1 MLEYFFYDIGRGRV
15 RQGDSSYLPPK
26 GTAMKSVVLIHTV
39 KSVYE
44 TFEKDLRAV
53 AGDVKIYNMVDEF
66 LLSDSLERG
75 LFSTENSMRLMHDLS
90 SAQLTSSDLI
100 VVTCSSLTPAVVAA
114 RPFFSTPIIA
124 IDDAMCSLA
133 VKQGSRI
140 VVLAT
145 AESTVRPTLKKL
157 EEEAMLQ
164 DKKIQLTSLCCPEAL
179 VHLRAGEKS
188 EHDKL
193 VLEMA
198 GRVTDSDTIVLAQAS
213 MAHLQDLV
221 QEQSKIRTLAS
232 PQLCIQEVARLLG
245 TS

>member
-1 MLEYFFYDIGRGRV
+1 
-15 RQGDSSYLPPK
+15 
-26 GTAMKSVVLIHTV
+26 MKRIVLIHTV

-44 TFEKDLRAV
+44 TFEKDLYSV
-53 AGDVKIYNMVDEF
+53 TGEIKVYNMLDEF
-66 LLSDSLERG
+66 LVADPIEKG
-75 LFSTENSMRLMHDLS
+75 VFTTENRMRLMHDLQ
-90 SAQLTSSDLI
+90 SAQLTGADLI
-100 VVTCSSLTPAVVAA
+100 VVTCSTLTPHVVAA

>member
-1 MLEYFFYDIGRGRV
+1 
-15 RQGDSSYLPPK
+15 
-26 GTAMKSVVLIHTV
+26 
-39 KSVYE
+39 
-44 TFEKDLRAV
+44 
-53 AGDVKIYNMVDEF
+53 
-66 LLSDSLERG
+66 
-75 LFSTENSMRLMHDLS
+75 
-90 SAQLTSSDLI
+90 
-100 VVTCSSLTPAVVAA
+100 
-114 RPFFSTPIIA
+114 
-124 IDDAMCSLA
+124 
-133 VKQGSRI
+133 
-140 VVLAT
+140 
-145 AESTVRPTLKKL
+145 
-157 EEEAMLQ
+157 MLQ
-164 DKKIQLTSLCCPEAL
+164 DNKIQLTALWCPEAL